1 MLDAMLA
8 IEESST
14 RGQSVE
20 VGSTTAVPPALPAGW
35 DPYAKTL

>member
-1 MLDAMLA
+1 VLDAMLA
-8 IEESST
+8 IDESMT

-20 VGSTTAVPPALPAGW
+20 VVSSVDVPPLLPTGW